1 MDGSRG
7 SVFHRGRLGEKNSGV
22 VRVSTGVPLRLKP
35 DQLRSREDS
44 LLRVEV
50 GRRGREGVAYMGVGT
65 GSMAQTDEDQS
76 VPQNR
81 RRTKTEESEETN
93 LDL

>member
-1 MDGSRG
+1 
-7 SVFHRGRLGEKNSGV
+7 
-22 VRVSTGVPLRLKP
+22 
-35 DQLRSREDS
+35 
-44 LLRVEV
+44 
-50 GRRGREGVAYMGVGT
+50 
-65 GSMAQTDEDQS
+65 MAQTDEDQS